1 MFLLPGFLFLSSFAL
16 LVTEL
21 GECCS
26 FLDKELGGS
35 TGSEM
40 QGWGMQPHSESQLL
54 REPKQHMA
62 VYQHSEHYSSRLVAA
77 SSSTSG
83 SGKEDTCLARP
94 PSLAP
99 GTVRHLEGAQLK
111 IHDMKK
117 VGTGTGRKVLM
128 PVFPALKQDSK
139 EFKSSNPAWVTM

>member
-1 MFLLPGFLFLSSFAL
+1 MFLLPGFLLSRSFTH

-40 QGWGMQPHSESQLL
+40 WEWGMQPHFESQLL

-62 VYQHSEHYSSRLVAA
+62 VYQHSEHYSSRPAA
-77 SSSTSG
+77 TSSSTSG
-83 SGKEDTCLARP
+83 SGKEATCLACP
-94 PSLAP
+94 LSLVP
-99 GTVRHLEGAQLK
+99 GTVRHLEGAQ
-111 IHDMKK
+111 
-117 VGTGTGRKVLM
+117 
-128 PVFPALKQDSK
+128 
-139 EFKSSNPAWVTM
+139 FKNSVT